1 MLNVK
6 KTNNLKGENM
16 KTKLCLIATDG
27 DMSKKGM
34 GTKNTVVPF
43 DSAYLKEV
51 KQFLKD
57 QLNLSL
63 ESINNFLSNKEDHKK
78 FRKIYNKSI
87 KSFNKLQD
95 LGIMVCKYDFRST
108 WQLCFNE
115 HDELISYGK
124 YQIEERANV

>member
-1 MLNVK
+1 M
-6 KTNNLKGENM
+6 KTKLTNKEENM

-51 KQFLKD
+51 KQFL
-57 QLNLSL
+57 
-63 ESINNFLSNKEDHKK
+63 ESMNNFLSNKEDHKK

-124 YQIEERANV
+124 YQIEERA